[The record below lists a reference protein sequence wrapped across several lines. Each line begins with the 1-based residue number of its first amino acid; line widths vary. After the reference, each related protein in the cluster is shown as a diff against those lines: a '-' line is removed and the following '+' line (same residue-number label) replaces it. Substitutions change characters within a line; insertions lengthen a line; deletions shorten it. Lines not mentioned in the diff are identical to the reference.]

1 MRTQTQRPGT
11 VRHENAARLPV
22 SSALIARPSGRD
34 GWFLHIATKTGWE
47 DRLSLLPIW
56 DEWQT
61 QTGDAR
67 LLLVEDAIGYIYL
80 DFVEHCEGARP
91 SVYPPSFLRS
101 SQPVDSP
108 AACASVSCLP
118 PHTHTIPRPPSATS
132 CSKPLGG
139 AQGRLERE
147 A

>member
-1 MRTQTQRPGT
+1 
-11 VRHENAARLPV
+11 VRHENAALLTI
-22 SSALIARPSGRD
+22 SSALIAHPSGRD
-34 GWFLHIATKTGWE
+34 GMFLLIATKTGWE

-56 DEWQT
+56 DEWQK
-61 QTGDAR
+61 QTVDAR
-67 LLLVEDAIGYIYL
+67 LLFVEDSIGYIYL

-91 SVYPPSFLRS
+91 SVYPPSLLRS

-118 PHTHTIPRPPSATS
+118 PQTHTIPRPPRATS
-132 CSKPLGG
+132 CSEPLGG
-139 AQGRLERE
+139 AQERLERE